1 MTMEEYKQLED
12 AKNNYESLKRE
23 IRGCTEF
30 YEEEGQSPDNYIDL
44 VAEIDLKKLEE
55 VLLRD
60 IDFAEDG
67 DINKIKFKN
76 IKGEK

>member
-23 IRGCTEF
+23 IR
-30 YEEEGQSPDNYIDL
+30 
-44 VAEIDLKKLEE
+44 
-55 VLLRD
+55 D